1 MERLIQYFETIPS
14 AHRALILAG
23 GITLFWLI
31 ETAIPLFRF
40 DYQKV
45 RHAGINI
52 FFTFTTIIVNFLFA
66 VLLVKTCDW
75 VVANKVGVIQWINLP
90 FWAEVLIGLLLL
102 DLIGAYFIHWLQH
115 HVKTMWR
122 FHIIH
127 HSDTYLDTT
136 SANRHHPGESVFR
149 AVFTMLAALVAGTP
163 IGIVM
168 LYQSLSV
175 VLSQFNHANIQLP
188 RWAEKAL
195 GWLLVTPNMHHVH
208 HHYVLP
214 HTNSNYG
221 NIFTVWDRLF
231 GTYMELDPNDLT
243 YGLDTHMATHE
254 HSHIG
259 NLLKIP
265 FQKYRPPVGAGLAQP
280 EKALHDS

>member
-14 AHRALILAG
+14 THRAMILAG

-31 ETAIPLFRF
+31 ESVVPLFRF
-40 DYQKV
+40 DYRKV

-52 FFTFTTIIVNFLFA
+52 FFTLTTIVVNFGFA

-75 VVANKVGVIQWINLP
+75 AVANQFGVVQWLALP
-90 FWAEVLIGLLLL
+90 FWAEVIVGLLLL
-102 DLIGAYFIHWLQH
+102 DLVGAYFIHWLQH
-115 HVKTMWR
+115 HVKPMWR

-149 AVFTMLAALVAGTP
+149 AVFTVLAALIAGTP
-163 IGIVM
+163 IGVVM

-188 RWAEKAL
+188 AWADKAL
-195 GWLLVTPNMHHVH
+195 GWLVVTPNMHHVH

-221 NIFTVWDRLF
+221 NIFTFWDRLF
-231 GTYMELDPNDLT
+231 GTYMELAPEKLK
-243 YGLDTHMATHE
+243 YGLDTHMAPHE
-254 HSHIG
+254 HSQIDS
-259 NLLKIP
+259 LLKIP
-265 FQKYRPPVGAGLAQP
+265 FQKYRPPVGVQPAQP
-280 EKALHDS
+280 QEELKES

>member
-23 GITLFWLI
+23 GITLFWVI
-31 ETAIPLFRF
+31 ESALPLFQFEYR
-40 DYQKV
+40 KV
-45 RHAGINI
+45 RHAGLNF
-52 FFTFTTIIVNFLFA
+52 FFTLTTIVVNFLFA

-75 VVANKVGVIQWINLP
+75 VVANHIGIIQWISLP
-90 FWAEVLIGLLLL
+90 FWAEVIIGLLLL
-102 DLIGAYFIHWLQH
+102 DLVGAYFIHWLQH
-115 HVKTMWR
+115 HVKIMWR

-136 SANRHHPGESVFR
+136 SANRHHPGESLFR
-149 AVFTMLAALVAGTP
+149 AMFTSLAALIAGTP

-175 VLSQFNHANIQLP
+175 VLSQFNHANIHLP
-188 RWAEKAL
+188 RWADQVL
-195 GWLLVTPNMHHVH
+195 GWLIVTPNMHHVH

-221 NIFTVWDRLF
+221 NIFPIWDRLF
-231 GTYMELDPNDLT
+231 GTYMELAPKDLK
-243 YGLDTHMATHE
+243 YGLDTHPDSRE

-259 NLLKIP
+259 TMLKIP
-265 FQKYRPPVGAGLAQP
+265 FQKHRPPVGTGSVQP
-280 EKALHDS
+280 QEELKES